1 MPKKGEVTGGKK
13 KCRAMSL
20 LIFTVH
26 QLLIRMIES
35 IRVWYGACSG
45 HGSEKLNAI
54 IHLENLILVRS
65 KVGCE
70 CVDRVYLV

>member
-35 IRVWYGACSG
+35 IKVWYGACSA
-45 HGSEKLNAI
+45 HG
-54 IHLENLILVRS
+54 LET
-65 KVGCE
+65 
-70 CVDRVYLV
+70 